1 MGFENRMYILTGA
14 RGLQYCVFDCFFN
27 VRLYTQRTRIHVH
40 VRVSWCDILKI
51 YKFALVVNI
60 IKKKKRLCPSR
71 RGQTEGNPTLL
82 DPVTG
87 LRSGFEVR

>member
-40 VRVSWCDILKI
+40 ARVSWCDTLKI

-60 IKKKKRLCPSR
+60 IKKKKNVSVRHDGAKQ
-71 RGQTEGNPTLL
+71 RGIYSS
-82 DPVTG
+82 
-87 LRSGFEVR
+87 RSGNRFTVRF